1 MDFMRAIFR
10 LIIFIPVTLF
20 FYSLIMV
27 SLALS
32 IVGFNYQ
39 KTRGYLLRTWGKTCC
54 FILGIHLEVENTPP
68 EPPFLLVSNHLSYLD
83 VFVLFSQL
91 RCLFVAKS
99 DVKTW
104 PLAGFI
110 IKTCGILFIDRSR
123 KRDVKRVNA
132 LISENITDDQGIIL
146 FPEGTT
152 SPGLE
157 VLPFKTSLLQYSATE
172 HFPISHVSI
181 SYKTDDE
188 QKPAYNNVCWWGD
201 VSFMTH
207 FWNLLHINKI
217 KAKMVFGK
225 EKILSDDRKELA
237 LKLHKCMADNF
248 EPVVSD
254 KKFYEL
260 HDDYKSQ
267 LPV

>member
-1 MDFMRAIFR
+1 MDLLRAIFR
-10 LIIFIPVTLF
+10 LTIFIPATLL

-27 SLALS
+27 SFALS
-32 IVGFNYQ
+32 IIGFNYQ
-39 KTRGYLLRTWGKTCC
+39 KSRGYLLKTWGRVCC
-54 FILGIHLEVENTPP
+54 LILGVHLEVENTPP

-83 VFVLFSQL
+83 VFILFSQL

-104 PLAGFI
+104 PMAGFI

-123 KRDVKRVNA
+123 KMDVKRVNK
-132 LISENITDDQGIIL
+132 LISENITADQGIIL

-157 VLPFKTSLLQYSATE
+157 VLPLKTPLLNYPATE
-172 HFPISHVSI
+172 SFPVSYVSI
-181 SYKTDDE
+181 SYKTYDD
-188 QKPAYNNVCWWGD
+188 QKPAYTNVCWWGEE
-201 VSFMTH
+201 SFLTH
-207 FWNLLHINKI
+207 FWSLLKVKKI
-217 KAKMVFGK
+217 YAQMVFGQ
-225 EKILSDDRKELA
+225 EKVLSDDRKELA
-237 LKLHKCMADNF
+237 VKLHKRMTENF
-248 EPVVSD
+248 EPVISH
-254 KKFYEL
+254 KSFYEL